1 MRSSEHAQLNYY
13 KMNLS
18 PPLTSL
24 LSCSFF
30 SSSSQVAFLC
40 VMARGVD
47 GMQTSVIVEPLGT
60 VRLVLD
66 VMSDLLQVLEV
77 RPEYMKT

>member
-13 KMNLS
+13 KMNLC
-18 PPLTSL
+18 L
-24 LSCSFF
+24 LSHPYSTARFF
-30 SSSSQVAFLC
+30 SSSQVAFLC

-47 GMQTSVIVEPLGT
+47 GMQTSIIVEPLGT

-77 RPEYMKT
+77 GPGYMKT